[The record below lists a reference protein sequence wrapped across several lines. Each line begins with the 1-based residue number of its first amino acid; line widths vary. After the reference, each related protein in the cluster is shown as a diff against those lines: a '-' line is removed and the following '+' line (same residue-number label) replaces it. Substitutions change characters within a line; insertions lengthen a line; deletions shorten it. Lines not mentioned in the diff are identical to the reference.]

1 MENDGLRSIAIS
13 RGLLR
18 LFALALAVLDWAIW
32 PISAFLRKTMPLF
45 TQSDAYILA
54 VCLYLCNVPGFLL
67 LYDMERLLKNLR
79 NGKVFVPENVSL
91 LRRISW
97 CCFIAALLCLAGCLR
112 IRVLGCITI
121 AAGFMGLVVRIV
133 RNVFAQAIPMRDEL
147 DLTV

>member
-1 MENDGLRSIAIS
+1 MESRELRSIAIS
-13 RGLLR
+13 RFLLR

-32 PISAFLRKTMPLF
+32 PISAFFRENLPLF
-45 TQSDAYILA
+45 TQTDTYILA
-54 VCLYLCNVPGFLL
+54 VCLYLCNAPGFML

-79 NGKVFVPENVSL
+79 NGRVFIPENVSY

-97 CCFIAALLCLAGCLR
+97 CCFIAALLCLAGCLYVR
-112 IRVLGCITI
+112 ALSFIAV